1 MNYTLVGAFVLALG
15 AALVAGVLWLAAG
28 GSTKTKVDLYLSIM
42 EESVSGLSVN
52 APVKFNGVEVGQV
65 RSIRLDPKN
74 PERVLLTLAIEH
86 GTPITVDTVAV
97 LKTQGLT
104 GIAYVELAGGARGSA
119 PLVANSAGEMPV
131 IPSKASLSA
140 RLENVIMAVLG
151 KVERT
156 SSTVDALLS
165 EENRAAVASALAD
178 IAAVART
185 VAARKGT
192 LDAAIRDAAR
202 TADHSARVAADLG
215 PVIVRVGR
223 GADAVEKMG
232 NDTALASTQ
241 AAQTVTALGADVK
254 RLTGDVAPELQRL
267 MAELEVLTASLRRFS
282 ESTER
287 NPASLLFGRSAV
299 PDGPGESASA
309 LAPVARPPP

>member
-1 MNYTLVGAFVLALG
+1 MNYTLVGAFVLVLG
-15 AALVAGVLWLAAG
+15 AALVAAVLWLAAG
-28 GSTKTKVDLYLSIM
+28 GSTKTKVDLYRSIM
-42 EESVSGLSVN
+42 EESVSGLSAN

-65 RSIRLDPKN
+65 RTIRLDPKN

-86 GTPITVDTVAV
+86 GTPITVDTLAV

-119 PLVANSAGEMPV
+119 PLVASSPGELPL
-131 IPSKASLSA
+131 IPSKASLTA
-140 RLENVIMAVLG
+140 RLENVIMTVLG

-156 SSTVDALLS
+156 STTLDALLS
-165 EENRAAVASALAD
+165 EQNRAAVSSALAD
-178 IAAVART
+178 IAAVSRT
-185 VAARKGT
+185 VAART
-192 LDAAIRDAAR
+192 SSLDSAISNAAR
-202 TADHSARVAADLG
+202 TADHSARAAAQLG

-232 NDTALASTQ
+232 NEAALASTQ
-241 AAQTVTALGADVK
+241 AAQTVTALGVDVK
-254 RLTGDVAPELQRL
+254 RLTADTAPQLQRL
-267 MAELEVLTASLRRFS
+267 MGELDVLAASLRRFS

-299 PDGPGESASA
+299 PDGPGESPAA
-309 LAPVARPPP
+309 ARPPP